1 MRRDL
6 VFLHIPKTGGTS
18 IRNALAETL
27 ADRQALFDYGPRSE
41 ATTPRVRELVYGEGG
56 RAQGTVP
63 PDFRRRVEDGRGLF
77 VAGHFRARKYW
88 DHFHAGSFVTILRD
102 PVDRMISEY
111 NHFVRH
117 QGIASPIEEFVVRAR
132 PRILTNTFA
141 GVDPAA
147 FGFIGFTD
155 RLESDAATLSALLG
169 RPVSVPRDNEGT
181 YDAALSER
189 AADPAFRAWIA
200 GQIADDL
207 ALYNRLRERFA
218 RPGAGAS
225 ALVGA
230 AAGGATDTAGAA
242 LRGRVRLTRSGAAVG
257 YALDARREVIAEV
270 EFVVAGAVVARAP
283 ADRFVPFLKASGR
296 ARSGVG
302 GFVVPLR
309 ELLWRS
315 RVPLSRTRVAV
326 RFAGTATELAGSPLT
341 LRGRLI

>member
-18 IRNALAETL
+18 IRNALAATL
-27 ADRQALFDYGPRSE
+27 ADRQALFDYGPRAE
-41 ATTPRVRELVYGEGG
+41 ATSPRVRELVYGEAG
-56 RAQGTVP
+56 RAQGAVP
-63 PDFRRRVEDGRGLF
+63 ADFRRRVEDGRGLF

-88 DHFHAGSFVTILRD
+88 DHFHAGSFATILRD

-200 GQIADDL
+200 GQIADDVT
-207 ALYNRLRERFA
+207 LYNRLRERFA
-218 RPGAGAS
+218 GPGAGAS
-225 ALVGA
+225 APAGAGAPDAVGA
-230 AAGGATDTAGAA
+230 AF
-242 LRGRVRLTRSGAAVG
+242 RGRVRLTRSGAAVG
-257 YALDARREVIAEV
+257 FALDARREVIAEV
-270 EFVVAGAVVARAP
+270 EFVVAGEVVARAA
-283 ADRFVPFLKASGR
+283 ADRFLPFLKASGR
-296 ARSGVG
+296 SRSGVG